1 MNRQPHRLNL
11 RQPLREVRFSDP
23 KAVELEEAIREKE
36 RAVFERGR
44 IEGEKRLSELLL
56 QQRGDL
62 LALQQGVLKSLQEAV
77 PQVVRDCEQ
86 ALTCL
91 TVEIAQKL
99 VANIPISAEMVEGT
113 IREALSHV
121 EETTDYH
128 LYLNPDDLDL
138 LERLNSPLLST
149 ESKNQQFHFHRSP
162 EITRGGCLV
171 KTRFGVVDAQRETK
185 VELLKQSLL
194 A

>member
-1 MNRQPHRLNL
+1 MSHQSHRLNL
-11 RQPLREVRFSDP
+11 PYPLNRVSFSDP
-23 KAVELEEAIREKE
+23 KAAELEDAIREKE

-44 IEGEKRLSELLL
+44 IEGEKRLSEQLL

-62 LALQQGVLKSLQEAV
+62 LALQQGVFKSLQQAV

-86 ALTCL
+86 ALTAL
-91 TVEIAQKL
+91 TVEVAQKL
-99 VANIPISAEMVEGT
+99 VANIPISAEMVEAT
-113 IREALSHV
+113 VREALSHV

-138 LERLNSPLLST
+138 LERLNSPLLSA
-149 ESKNQQFHFHRSP
+149 ENKNQQFHFHRSP

-171 KTRFGVVDAQRETK
+171 KRRFGVVDAQRETK
-185 VELLKQSLL
+185 VELLKQSLF

>member
-1 MNRQPHRLNL
+1 MSHQSHRLNL
-11 RQPLREVRFSDP
+11 PYPLNKVRFSDP
-23 KAVELEEAIREKE
+23 KAVELENAIHEKE

-44 IEGEKRLSELLL
+44 IEGEKRLSEQLL

-86 ALTCL
+86 ALTAL

-99 VANIPISAEMVEGT
+99 VASFPISAEMVEGT

-138 LERLNSPLLST
+138 LQRLDSPLLST
-149 ESKNQQFHFHRSP
+149 ENKNQQFHFHRSP

-185 VELLKQSLL
+185 VELLKQSLF